1 MSSTFPKVAW
11 SARERGHD
19 FRSAFHPLA
28 GLSLRGAESFIA
40 IWVLLFNQ
48 EEHYMKLKLIALAA
62 MLAAGSAQAKIADS
76 NDNGAASS
84 GDMFASLV
92 SVSNNASYTVDL
104 GLRLDQFTAA
114 SALVNADGVKLVWDL
129 DGGTFSD
136 LSSVSTGLGA
146 QMQML
151 NYGSVYSTFATAAVV
166 GAADLKFDIKA
177 MDSLY
182 TGFQPPAGQVRY
194 LSTSAAANITATNGQ
209 VFNMKAADTYP
220 IAANLDL
227 TNSTHG
233 TAFNTAGTNMFDSGD
248 AQNVNFAAGGDQWN
262 GAVSFNSTGSVSNDL
277 NFYSL
282 VNSSSTAASQATV
295 VKYAGVW
302 SFDAATAQLSY
313 ATAAAVPEA
322 ETYAMMLA
330 GLGLVGFMVS
340 RRRKLA

>member
-1 MSSTFPKVAW
+1 
-11 SARERGHD
+11 
-19 FRSAFHPLA
+19 
-28 GLSLRGAESFIA
+28 
-40 IWVLLFNQ
+40 
-48 EEHYMKLKLIALAA
+48 MKLKLIALAA

-76 NDNGAASS
+76 NDNGNTSS

-166 GAADLKFDIKA
+166 GATDLKFDVRA
-177 MDSLY
+177 MDGLPTS
-182 TGFQPPAGQVRY
+182 FASAGANRY
-194 LSTSAAANITATNGQ
+194 LSTSAAASITATNGQ
-209 VFNMKAADTYP
+209 VFAMDIADAYP
-220 IAANLDL
+220 TAANADV

-233 TAFNTAGTNMFDSGD
+233 AALNTAGANMFDAGD
-248 AQNVNFAAGGDQWN
+248 ASNVYFQNGGDNWT
-262 GAVSFNSTGSVSNDL
+262 GATSFTSTGSTSNKL
-277 NFYSL
+277 SFYAL
-282 VNSSSTAASQATV
+282 TNSSTTAASQATV